1 MKVGYYYNNKK
12 TITNFLSGKKE
23 GRRKISCGFFFK
35 KKIFKRFFEILAHKL
50 KQTLMFVVHC
60 FWCGESI
67 GTSYFGNPNSKG
79 YFDPPSHIY
88 LEII

>member
-1 MKVGYYYNNKK
+1 MKVGYCYNNKNNNK
-12 TITNFLSGKKE
+12 FSQWQKRREKE
-23 GRRKISCGFFFK
+23 NILWVFFI